1 MGCDEPMDVPD
12 LYARVKAMPGCD
24 AMGDSLRY
32 VMGHTHC
39 NVVTAPEVG
48 FMVAGM
54 GMEAFTDPVTCQGGG
69 ANFGIPVVDTNG
81 GRVRIHYF
89 PLDTADEYDAALSC
103 VQEKGVAN
111 CYDLATL
118 WLDAPYFGEGGMTR
132 S

>member
-1 MGCDEPMDVPD
+1 M
-12 LYARVKAMPGCD
+12 
-24 AMGDSLRY
+24 
-32 VMGHTHC
+32 
-39 NVVTAPEVG
+39 
-48 FMVAGM
+48 
-54 GMEAFTDPVTCQGGG
+54 
-69 ANFGIPVVDTNG
+69 
-81 GRVRIHYF
+81 RIHYF